1 MKIWKNFGVCRKR
14 TKHILCQ
21 EGTMGHRLGEAGR
34 GRHPHPPLSGNQ
46 TGFQK
51 LGSEPSVVTL
61 QVHNHSAVKQFLK

>member
-1 MKIWKNFGVCRKR
+1 
-14 TKHILCQ
+14 
-21 EGTMGHRLGEAGR
+21 MGHRLGEAGR

-61 QVHNHSAVKQFLK
+61 QVHNHSAVNQFLK